1 MEETFAKMFMNLGV
15 FGVFGVAFFWFLK
28 YYLAQSEKREEGYK
42 EEVKRGAER
51 EMVYIK
57 TIDQNHE
64 IIKENQEIIK
74 SQAKS
79 LETVEEIKNLIKQ
92 DRKSESI

>member
-1 MEETFAKMFMNLGV
+1 MEEMYTKMFMNLGV
-15 FGVFGVAFFWFLK
+15 FGVFGFAFFWFLK
-28 YYLAQSEKREEGYK
+28 YYLVQNEKREEGYK
-42 EEVKRGAER
+42 EEIKRGAER

-64 IIKENQEIIK
+64 IIKENQDIIK

-79 LETVEEIKNLIKQ
+79 LETVEEIKSLIKQ
-92 DRKSESI
+92 GS